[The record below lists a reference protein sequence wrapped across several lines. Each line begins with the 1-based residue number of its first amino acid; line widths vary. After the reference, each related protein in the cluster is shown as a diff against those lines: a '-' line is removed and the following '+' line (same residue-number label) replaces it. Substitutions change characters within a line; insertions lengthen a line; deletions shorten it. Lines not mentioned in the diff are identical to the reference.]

1 MVFKDGI
8 DNDSDPSDA
17 SSNLTQPHDEAS
29 SDAKDA
35 KVARAFR

>member
-1 MVFKDGI
+1 MDLGLFLRG
-8 DNDSDPSDA
+8 PSDA